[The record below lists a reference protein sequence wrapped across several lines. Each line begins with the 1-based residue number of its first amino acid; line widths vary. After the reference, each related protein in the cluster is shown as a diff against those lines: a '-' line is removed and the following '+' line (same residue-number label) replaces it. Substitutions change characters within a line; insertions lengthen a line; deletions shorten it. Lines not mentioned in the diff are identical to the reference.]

1 MEPVETVQ
9 SALEP
14 KLSYCLLIIPSS
26 VLFIGGFS
34 VRIAVGSRCYLVR
47 LSFSLAVYSIRARY
61 DKEKHIFAKYLI
73 FRHV

>member
-1 MEPVETVQ
+1 
-9 SALEP
+9 
-14 KLSYCLLIIPSS
+14 

-34 VRIAVGSRCYLVR
+34 VRIAVGSGLYLVR

-73 FRHV
+73 FRAL